1 MEQALID
8 NLVVV
13 SAIIYYAFLCLVYL
27 LRVYERDKQEL
38 MLGPIFSFL
47 LVPFVVLWILN
58 LLNGS
63 DMGRLVTG
71 LPIIIYLVYDLWYRL
86 ITKKK
91 PQHHPDRWP
100 VGLIVY
106 LILLQI
112 ASIALN
118 WYGFLVSQFTGR
130 MLVISY
136 FVMLGCFGF
145 YQNRYNKRKKACKT
159 WWENNDEW
167 QDLNFFAIKKE
178 LGKFFKKYPFSPVK
192 NVEKCRERDIDPVLL
207 VKNWFF

>member
-1 MEQALID
+1 MDEALID
-8 NLVVV
+8 ILVVF
-13 SAIIYYAFLCLVYL
+13 STIIYYVFLCLVFL
-27 LRVYERDKQEL
+27 LRAYERDKQEL
-38 MLGPIFSFL
+38 MLAPIFSL
-47 LVPFVVLWILN
+47 LLFPFVVLWILN

-63 DMGRLVTG
+63 DVGRLITG

-118 WYGFLVSQFTGR
+118 WYGFLVSQITGR

-159 WWENNDEW
+159 
-167 QDLNFFAIKKE
+167 
-178 LGKFFKKYPFSPVK
+178 
-192 NVEKCRERDIDPVLL
+192 
-207 VKNWFF
+207 

>member
-1 MEQALID
+1 MIDELLID
-8 NLVVV
+8 NLVVF
-13 SAIIYYAFLCLVYL
+13 SAVIYYAFLCLVYL
-27 LRVYERDKQEL
+27 LRAYERDKQEL
-38 MLGPIFSFL
+38 MLAPIFSFL
-47 LVPFVVLWILN
+47 LVPFVALWILN
-58 LLNGS
+58 ILNLG
-63 DMGRLVTG
+63 DIGRLITG
-71 LPIIIYLVYDLWYRL
+71 LPIIIYLVYDFWYRL

-100 VGLIVY
+100 VGLILY

-118 WYGFLVSQFTGR
+118 WYGFLVSKFYGY

-159 WWENNDEW
+159 
-167 QDLNFFAIKKE
+167 
-178 LGKFFKKYPFSPVK
+178 
-192 NVEKCRERDIDPVLL
+192 
-207 VKNWFF
+207 

>member
-1 MEQALID
+1 MDEVLID
-8 NLVVV
+8 NLVVF
-13 SAIIYYAFLCLVYL
+13 SAIIYYLFLCLVFL
-27 LRVYERDKQEL
+27 LRAYERDKQEL
-38 MLGPIFSFL
+38 MLAPIFSL
-47 LVPFVVLWILN
+47 LLFPFVVLWILN

-63 DMGRLVTG
+63 NAGRLITG

-118 WYGFLVSQFTGR
+118 WYGFLVSQITGR

-159 WWENNDEW
+159 
-167 QDLNFFAIKKE
+167 
-178 LGKFFKKYPFSPVK
+178 
-192 NVEKCRERDIDPVLL
+192 
-207 VKNWFF
+207 

>member
-1 MEQALID
+1 MDEILID
-8 NLVVV
+8 ILVVF
-13 SAIIYYAFLCLVYL
+13 STIIYYVFLCLVFL
-27 LRVYERDKQEL
+27 LRAYERDKQEL
-38 MLGPIFSFL
+38 MLAPIFSL
-47 LVPFVVLWILN
+47 LLFPFVVLWILN

-63 DMGRLVTG
+63 DVGRLITG

-118 WYGFLVSQFTGR
+118 WYGFLVSQITGR

-159 WWENNDEW
+159 
-167 QDLNFFAIKKE
+167 
-178 LGKFFKKYPFSPVK
+178 
-192 NVEKCRERDIDPVLL
+192 
-207 VKNWFF
+207 